1 MGILI
6 LERNEPEPLA
16 RRAMKRVACGSGG
29 RALVSVPLGPL
40 LSSLTAPLL
49 SPLSSSPTL
58 FPWAGKEIWEEA
70 G

>member
-1 MGILI
+1 MDILI
-6 LERNEPEPLA
+6 LERNEPEPLG
-16 RRAMKRVACGSGG
+16 RRAMKRVTCGSGG
-29 RALVSVPLGPL
+29 GALVAVSLGPL
-40 LSSLTAPLL
+40 LSSLTAPPP